1 MSRKILKMEN
11 FLFDFDGTI
20 ADSGDAA
27 TLATQAC
34 FKDFD
39 LEIPTNDQVRY
50 YMGVPIETFIPELVE
65 KQGKDFADEQYNE
78 MYQSFREHY
87 SEIEM
92 QTTTLFPGMKTTLEQ
107 LKNEGKRLFVV
118 SSKNSISLK
127 RNLKHL
133 GIASLFE
140 DLVGSDQVENY
151 KPAPD
156 GILIL
161 LDRYHLDKKQSVM
174 IGDAKY
180 DLQMGK
186 RADIKTCGCLW
197 DTFDKE
203 LLEKEHPTYLI
214 EHPSDL
220 LKL

>member
-1 MSRKILKMEN
+1 MQN

-39 LEIPTNDQVRY
+39 LEVPTAETVRY

-65 KQGKDFADEQYNE
+65 KQGKNYSAEQFE
-78 MYQSFREHY
+78 AMYDSFRRHY
-87 SEIEM
+87 GEIE
-92 QTTTLFPGMKTTLEQ
+92 QETTTLFPQMKDTLTA
-107 LKNEGKRLFVV
+107 LKDAGKKLFIV
-118 SSKNSISLK
+118 SSKASTSLK
-127 RNLKHL
+127 RNLKTL
-133 GIASLFE
+133 GIADLFD
-140 DLVGSDQVENY
+140 DLIGSDQVEHY

-156 GILIL
+156 GVLMVIEK
-161 LDRYHLDKKQSVM
+161 YHLDKNESVM

-186 RADIKTCGCLW
+186 AAGVKTCGCLW
-197 DTFDKE
+197 DTFDAQLLKAE
-203 LLEKEHPTYLI
+203 NPDFLLEKPAE
-214 EHPSDL
+214 L
-220 LKL
+220 LNI

>member
-1 MSRKILKMEN
+1 MQN

-39 LEIPTNDQVRY
+39 LEVPSAETVRY

-65 KQGKDFADEQYNE
+65 KQGKHYSAGQFET
-78 MYQSFREHY
+78 MYDSFRRHY
-87 SEIEM
+87 GEIERE
-92 QTTTLFPGMKTTLEQ
+92 TTTLFPQMKDTLTV
-107 LKNEGKRLFVV
+107 LKDAGKKLFIV
-118 SSKNSISLK
+118 SSKSSTSLK
-127 RNLKHL
+127 RNLKAL
-133 GIASLFE
+133 GIVDLFD
-140 DLVGSDQVENY
+140 DLIGSDQVDHY

-156 GILIL
+156 GILMVVTKYQL
-161 LDRYHLDKKQSVM
+161 NKDESVM

-186 RADIKTCGCLW
+186 AAGVKTCGCLW
-197 DTFDKE
+197 DTFDAQLLKAE
-203 LLEKEHPTYLI
+203 DPDFLLEKPAE
-214 EHPSDL
+214 L
-220 LKL
+220 LNI